1 MAAVAPVAVVESGES
16 AVPYGVYIAT
26 SGTNATAHVA
36 IAHARPGVLELALKS
51 PRLNLPDETDRLNI
65 NIPSDLR
72 AVKPRR
78 VAHEP
83 WRVLGGA

>member
-1 MAAVAPVAVVESGES
+1 MAAVAPVAVVES
-16 AVPYGVYIAT
+16 AVPYGVYIAK

-36 IAHARPGVLELALKS
+36 IAHARPGVLELALTS
-51 PRLNLPDETDRLNI
+51 PRLNLPDETDRLDI